1 MMSRSRYFLV
11 ALAVVVFPIL
21 AAAQQLPAND
31 VGVWV
36 STAQFD
42 ETSETDPDIGAEV
55 SLEFDENVGYGVTFS
70 HYWGNS
76 LAVEFGAQKLGGD
89 LNLSVEGPAADFTA
103 KVGELDLQAYS
114 ATLQWHFA
122 RGSRISPY
130 IGGGAAFVTADFDAE
145 PIEGEPD
152 EQVDLD
158 NETTWLANAGINFAL
173 TPSLSLGIDGK
184 YIAYE
189 PKGEGDSDEDRL
201 DVNPLVLSA
210 GLRFRF

>member
-1 MMSRSRYFLV
+1 MSRFRYG
-11 ALAVVVFPIL
+11 LAVLAVVFPIL
-21 AAAQQLPAND
+21 AAAQQPPSND

-36 STAQFD
+36 STSQFD
-42 ETSETDPDIGAEV
+42 KTSETDPDVGAEL
-55 SLEFDENVGYGVTFS
+55 SLEFDENIGYGVTFS
-70 HYWGNS
+70 HYWGNA
-76 LAVEFGAQKLGGD
+76 LALELGAQKLGGD
-89 LNLSVEGPAADFTA
+89 LNLSVGGPATDFSA
-103 KVGELDLQAYS
+103 KIGELDLQAYS

-130 IGGGAAFVTADFDAE
+130 IGGGAALVTADFDAE

-158 NETTWLANAGINFAL
+158 NETTWLANAGVNFAL

-184 YIAYE
+184 YIAYD
-189 PKGEGDSDEDRL
+189 PKGEGDTDDERL
-201 DVNPLVLSA
+201 DVNPLVFSA

>member
-1 MMSRSRYFLV
+1 MSRLRYLLLV
-11 ALAVVVFPIL
+11 AAVVFPIM
-21 AAAQQLPAND
+21 AAAQQPSND

-36 STAQFD
+36 STSQFD
-42 ETSETDPDIGAEV
+42 KTSETDPDLGGEV
-55 SLEFDENVGYGVTFS
+55 SIEFDENIGYGVTFS
-70 HYWGNS
+70 HYWGNA

-89 LNLSVEGPAADFTA
+89 LNLSVEGPGAEFTA

-122 RGSRISPY
+122 RGSRVSPY

-145 PIEGEPD
+145 PLEDEPA

-158 NETTWLANAGINFAL
+158 NETTWLANAGVNIAL

-189 PKGEGDSDEDRL
+189 PKGEGDTDDDRL